1 MTWSSTIHA
10 PGPAP
15 RAPYDFG
22 PFRLDP
28 AESTLLRDGVAIPL
42 TPKAFDTLEV
52 LVEQAGRLV
61 SRDELMRRVWP
72 GTFVAPGNLAVTIHQ
87 LRRALGERADGRPY
101 IETVPRRGY
110 RFAAEVRTDGLTGP
124 QPARTPECPPIPP
137 SRWTP
142 ARIALVVALSALL
155 GSLLAVAAMRGW

>member
-1 MTWSSTIHA
+1 MTSFPAIHP
-10 PGPAP
+10 PGAVP

-28 AESTLLRDGVAIPL
+28 AQSTLLRDGVGIPL
-42 TPKAFDTLEV
+42 TPKAFDTLAA

-72 GTFVAPGNLAVTIHQ
+72 GTFVAPGNLAVIIHQ
-87 LRRALGERADGRPY
+87 LRKALGDRADGRPY

-110 RFAAEVRTDGLTGP
+110 RFAAEVRTGGFAGR
-124 QPARTPECPPIPP
+124 QPAPGLECPP

-142 ARIALVVALSALL
+142 ARIALMVAFSTLL
-155 GSLLAVAAMRGW
+155 GSLFAVAAMRVW